1 MNNEV
6 QDELDYQQLIAEV
19 AFVDKDAAAY
29 MIYEMREIEGFEP
42 TGDLWGVVIW
52 QHTKQGTDYWHDIAQ
67 KIGQ

>member
-1 MNNEV
+1 MKNEV
-6 QDELDYQQLIAEV
+6 QDELNYFALIGEV
-19 AFVDKDAAAY
+19 ALVDKEAAAY
-29 MIYEMREIEGFEP
+29 MHGPMREIEGFEP